1 MGLDM
6 YLGRYHRPD
15 ITKEHYN
22 VEETKKLTDWKSGYT
37 VLETLPNCFESIA
50 RKVTVTNQY
59 YDMEKISRDF
69 ANGEKLTIGYMSGN
83 EVGFRN
89 YKKEISFNL
98 TDERLENCYII
109 EKEKTAYVVQGNYEV
124 AYWRKANQIRQWF
137 VNHIEE
143 FNEGDN
149 GEYYEVT
156 EELLNKLITDCK
168 AVLYSREEV
177 KVNDKIKDKMD
188 KVRTLSEKGIDGEK
202 DGAKETL
209 ERMEKKYGLTGI
221 SVRPEDILPTSSGFF
236 FGSTEYDGWYYDTL
250 ENTIEQC
257 QKVIDETDWNKE
269 VVIYTESW

>member
-22 VEETKKLTDWKSGYT
+22 VEETDKLKDWEGDYT
-37 VLETLPNCFESIA
+37 VLDTLPNCFKSIA
-50 RKVTVTNQY
+50 KKVTVTNQY
-59 YDMEKISRDF
+59 YNMEKISQDF
-69 ANGEKLTIGYMSGN
+69 ANGETLKIGGYG
-83 EVGFRN
+83 GGQIYFRN
-89 YKKEISFNL
+89 YEKGINLDLPYEDIHKDYLIDKE
-98 TDERLENCYII
+98 E
-109 EKEKTAYVVQGNYEV
+109 TAYVVQGTYEV

-137 VNHIEE
+137 VNHIDE
-143 FNEGDN
+143 FNENDN

-177 KVNDKIKDKMD
+177 KVDDKVKNKMD

-209 ERMEKKYGLTGI
+209 ERMEKKYGLTGVA
-221 SVRPEDILPTSSGFF
+221 VRPEDILPTSSGFF
-236 FGSTEYDGWYYDTL
+236 FGSTEYDEYYYHDL
-250 ENTIEQC
+250 ESTIERC
-257 QKVIDETDWNKE
+257 QQVINETDWDTE
-269 VVIYTESW
+269 VVVYTESW

>member
-22 VEETKKLTDWKSGYT
+22 VEETDKLKDWEGDYT
-37 VLETLPNCFESIA
+37 VLDTLPNCFKSIA
-50 RKVTVTNQY
+50 KKVTVTNQY
-59 YDMEKISRDF
+59 YNMEKISQDF
-69 ANGEKLTIGYMSGN
+69 ANVEPLKIGGF
-83 EVGFRN
+83 GGGKIFFRN
-89 YKKEISFNL
+89 YEKGINLDLPYEDIHKDYLIDKE
-98 TDERLENCYII
+98 E
-109 EKEKTAYVVQGNYEV
+109 TAYVVQGTYEV

-137 VNHIEE
+137 VNHIDE
-143 FNEGDN
+143 FNENDN

-177 KVNDKIKDKMD
+177 KVDDKVKNKMD

-209 ERMEKKYGLTGI
+209 ERMEKKYGLTGVA
-221 SVRPEDILPTSSGFF
+221 VRPEDILPTSSGFF
-236 FGSTEYDGWYYDTL
+236 FGSTEYDEYYYHDL
-250 ENTIEQC
+250 ESTIEQC
-257 QKVIDETDWNKE
+257 QQVINKTDWDTE
-269 VVIYTESW
+269 VVVYTESW

>member
-22 VEETKKLTDWKSGYT
+22 AKETAELKDWEGDYT
-37 VLETLPNCFESIA
+37 VLDTLPNCFKSIA
-50 RKVTVTNQY
+50 KKVIVTNQY
-59 YDMEKISRDF
+59 YNMEKISQDF
-69 ANGEKLTIGYMSGN
+69 ANGEKLTIGGFSGDKIY
-83 EVGFRN
+83 FRN
-89 YKKEISFNL
+89 YERNIKLDLSGDIIHKDYLIDKE
-98 TDERLENCYII
+98 E
-109 EKEKTAYVVQGNYEV
+109 TAYVVQGTYEV

-137 VNHIEE
+137 VNHIDE
-143 FNEGDN
+143 FNESDN

-168 AVLYSREEV
+168 AVLFSHD
-177 KVNDKIKDKMD
+177 KVIIDDKVKDKMD
-188 KVRTLSEKGIDGEK
+188 KVRTLSEQGVDGEK

-209 ERMEKKYGLTGI
+209 ERMERKYGLTGV

-236 FGSTEYDGWYYDTL
+236 FGSTEYDEWYYQDL
-250 ENTIEQC
+250 ENTIKMC
-257 QKVIDETDWNKE
+257 QEVIDETDWNTE

>member
-22 VEETKKLTDWKSGYT
+22 LEETKKLEDWEGAYL
-37 VLETLPNCFESIA
+37 VLETLPNCFKSIA
-50 RKVTVTNQY
+50 KKVTVTNQY
-59 YDMEKISRDF
+59 YDMERISHDF
-69 ANGEKLTIGYMSGN
+69 ANGEPLTIGYMGGT

-89 YKKEISFNL
+89 YEKEISFNL
-98 TDERLENCYII
+98 TDERLENGYITA
-109 EKEKTAYVVQGNYEV
+109 KEKTAYVAQGSYEV

-137 VNHIEE
+137 VNHIDE
-143 FNEGDN
+143 FNEDDN

-156 EELLNKLITDCK
+156 EELLNKLIADCK

-177 KVNDKIKDKMD
+177 KVDDKVKNKMN

-209 ERMEKKYGLTGI
+209 ERMEKKYGLTGVA
-221 SVRPEDILPTSSGFF
+221 VRPEDILPTSSGFF
-236 FGSTEYDGWYYDTL
+236 FGSTEYDEWYYQDL
-250 ENTIEQC
+250 KNTIEQC
-257 QKVIDETDWNKE
+257 QKVLDETDWDTE
-269 VVIYTESW
+269 VVVYTESW